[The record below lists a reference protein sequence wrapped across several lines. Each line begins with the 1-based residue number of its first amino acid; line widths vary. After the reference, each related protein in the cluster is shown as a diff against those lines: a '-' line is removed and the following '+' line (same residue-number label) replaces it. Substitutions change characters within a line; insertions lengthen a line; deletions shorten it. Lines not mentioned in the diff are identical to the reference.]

1 MRKLVGALHAPL
13 VFDRRTRVLS
23 GELAALLPPGASVL
37 DVGCGDGTISAMIGT
52 ARPDASIHGVDVML
66 RPQTRIPV
74 EVFDGRTLPS
84 ADKSVDVVMF
94 VDVLHHTDDPM
105 VLLREAARVARKMV
119 LLKDHTRDGLLA
131 GARLRF
137 MDWVGNAPHGVVLPY
152 NYWSEGQW
160 LAGFEALGLTV
171 EAWRSEIGLY
181 PFPVSLVFGRGLHCI
196 VALTP

>member
-23 GELAALLPPGASVL
+23 GELAALLPKGASVL
-37 DVGCGDGTISAMIGT
+37 DVGCGDGTISAMIGA
-52 ARPDASIHGVDVML
+52 ARPDASLRGVDVML
-66 RPQTRIPV
+66 RPETRIPV
-74 EVFDGRTLPS
+74 EVFDGRTLPA
-84 ADKSVDVVMF
+84 ADKSMDVVMF
-94 VDVLHHTDDPM
+94 VDVLHHTEDPM
-105 VLLREAARVARKMV
+105 VLLREAARVARRLV

-152 NYWSEGQW
+152 NYWSEAQW
-160 LAGFEALGLTV
+160 RRGFAALGLTV
-171 EAWRSEIGLY
+171 AAWRSEIGLY
-181 PFPVSLVFGRGLHCI
+181 PFPASLVFGRGLHCI